1 MSANRRPRARVE
13 TSVMIRNGAL
23 AVLGMLLLATPA
35 AAAGD
40 KFVASPQFVAAPAP
54 RATTPVLPA
63 SSPFF
68 VATQPFTASSSV
80 AAPLAPSVRGVVPD
94 HFRRRHAPI
103 FVGAPAAA
111 PQVIVLQQQVPVY
124 YADTTSAP
132 VCSPGYWSYRWVPYT
147 TTQTVWVQGSWG
159 ADGTW
164 ADSHWESRPYS
175 SGYYEPFWTPGC

>member
-13 TSVMIRNGAL
+13 TSVMIHNGAL

-35 AAAGD
+35 AAGD
-40 KFVASPQFVAAPAP
+40 KFIASPQFIAAPAP

-63 SSPFF
+63 SSPFV

-80 AAPLAPSVRGVVPD
+80 AAPLPPSVLGVVPY

-111 PQVIVLQQQVPVY
+111 PQVIVLQQPVY
-124 YADTTSAP
+124 YADATPAP
-132 VCSPGYWSYRWVPYT
+132 AACSPGYWSYRWVPYT

-159 ADGTW
+159 TDGTW
-164 ADSHWESRPYS
+164 TDSHWESRPYS